1 MYRLLFVPLVLLLC
15 QTSVLAES
23 LTLAAGAGYKR
34 PLTEIIQAY
43 EASGGGK
50 IDQIYG
56 NMGQVMMQTKGSG
69 AVALIVGEAGFLKSS
84 GLKFDSFHDLGAGIL
99 VIAYDKKTKLQ
110 DADDLLKP
118 NVTRVALP
126 DEKRAIYG
134 KAAKE
139 LLRRTG
145 LLKKIEKKLLVV
157 ATVPQVS
164 AYLIGGEVEA
174 GFINL
179 TDAVYIKQKI
189 GGYLTPDRTLYE
201 PIKIVVGVLK
211 GYEGKAG
218 TKKFLNFLK
227 TEPKVKEILKKSG
240 L

>member
-1 MYRLLFVPLVLLLC
+1 MLLVPIVLLLC

-43 EASGGGK
+43 EASGGSK

-69 AVALIVGEAGFLKSS
+69 TVALIVGEAGFLKSS
-84 GLKFDSFHDLGAGIL
+84 GLKFDSFHDLGAGVL
-99 VIAYDKKTKLQ
+99 VIAFDKKTKLQ
-110 DADDLLKP
+110 TADDLLKP
-118 NVTRVALP
+118 NITRVALP

-139 LLRRTG
+139 FLRRTG
-145 LLKKIEKKLLVV
+145 LLNKIENKLLVV

-179 TDAVYIKQKI
+179 TDAVYVKQKI
-189 GGYLTPDRTLYE
+189 GGYLIPDRALYE

-211 GYEGKAG
+211 GYEGKTE